1 MSRPDMELDGVEH
14 LLPPS
19 ARMFVGAIGL
29 ADTITLVRT
38 MSGMKFRVPTRK
50 RRAGEAK
57 FWELADYIGVQAAE
71 KLCKHFGGQTIEI
84 PVCRTAR
91 AEIVHR
97 AMRAEFD
104 ALTREHT
111 GRYAIN
117 HLAVKYRKTF
127 RHIRRILDTV
137 DREADPETQL
147 DLF

>member
-1 MSRPDMELDGVEH
+1 MNAPDMELNGVEH

-19 ARMFVGAIGL
+19 ARMFVSALGV
-29 ADTITLVRT
+29 ADTVELVRT

-50 RRAGEAK
+50 RSTGEAK
-57 FWELADYIGVQAAE
+57 FAELAGYVGVDAAE
-71 KLCKHFGGQTIEI
+71 KICRHFGGQTIEI

-111 GRYAIN
+111 GRDAIN
-117 HLAVKYRKTF
+117 MLAVKYRKTF

-137 DREADPETQL
+137 DRDAGPDDQPG
-147 DLF
+147 LF